1 MKFLKRSEME
11 KVRFDDV
18 LKYEQPTK
26 YLVSSENYSDAFEIP
41 VLTAG
46 KSFLLGYTDENNGI
60 FENVPVII
68 FDDFTTSFHYVDF
81 PFKVKSSALKI
92 LKNIETKADLKYLFY
107 KMRTINFKPE
117 QHKRYWISKYT
128 QFEIPLPSLSEQ
140 KAIAAKLDKAD
151 EIRRLN
157 QQLIDKYDDLT
168 QSLFIDMF
176 GDPVQNEKGWEYANG
191 EEYSKNIS
199 VGVVIK
205 PASHYVNNG
214 IIALRSLNVKPNNIV
229 LNEVVYF
236 SEKSHNT
243 VLSKSKLNFGDV
255 VVVRTGNTGTAA
267 IVPKELDNC
276 NCIDL
281 IIVRPN
287 ANKINSKYLVY
298 FLNSNRGK
306 EIISGHEVGGI
317 QKHFNVGSIK
327 KIQIPLPPISLQNQF
342 AERIAKI
349 EAQKQL
355 AQDALAKSEA
365 LFQSLLQESFK

>member
-1 MKFLKRSEME
+1 ME